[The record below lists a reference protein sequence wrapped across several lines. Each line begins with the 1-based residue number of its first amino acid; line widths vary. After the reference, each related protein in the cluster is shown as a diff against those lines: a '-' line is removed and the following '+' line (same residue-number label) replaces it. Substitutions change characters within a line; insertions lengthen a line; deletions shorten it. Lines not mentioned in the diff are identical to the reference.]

1 MNSFQ
6 EKEQDKTPKKLSE
19 VAIGNLPKKG
29 FKVIIIEKIKELGR
43 IMNEQNEKEEVLNGK
58 YKEEPEMKNTVTE
71 IKKKLD
77 GISSRVNLTDKQ
89 ISKLEDSV
97 VEITQAEQKKRKINK
112 EN

>member
-6 EKEQDKTPKKLSE
+6 EKEQDKTSEKLSD

-29 FKVIIIEKIKELGR
+29 FKVTIIEKIKELGR
-43 IMNEQNEKEEVLNGK
+43 IMNEQSEKEEVFNRK

-77 GISSRVNLTDKQ
+77 GISSRVNLTDK
-89 ISKLEDSV
+89 
-97 VEITQAEQKKRKINK
+97 
-112 EN
+112 